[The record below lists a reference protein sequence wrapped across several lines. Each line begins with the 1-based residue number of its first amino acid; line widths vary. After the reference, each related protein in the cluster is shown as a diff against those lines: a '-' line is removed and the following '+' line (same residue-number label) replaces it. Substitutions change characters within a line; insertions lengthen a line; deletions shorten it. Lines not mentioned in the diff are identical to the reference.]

1 MTGSLYDDSLTALIG
16 AFVRGRP
23 AGGDRASWVSL
34 VYAGTDRH
42 RFENATVAGG
52 RVPAGS
58 TWFSAACA
66 MAGADALAH
75 ANLYTKTTTTYH
87 HKLIELLSTDR
98 PILCFPA
105 KGRARE
111 VAAAVGGTLY
121 SCADR
126 VALHAALDRVW
137 SARHTPPPAVDR
149 VRIAA
154 YSWARQGKTLEAVLM
169 DAERKKVRP

>member
-1 MTGSLYDDSLTALIG
+1 MDDSLTALIG
-16 AFVRGRP
+16 VFVRGRP
-23 AGGDRASWVSL
+23 AGGDRASGVSL

-42 RFENATVAGG
+42 RFENAAVAGG

-75 ANLYTKTTTTYH
+75 ASLYTKTTTTYH

-98 PILCFPA
+98 PILCFPSEEA
-105 KGRARE
+105 EARE
-111 VAAAVGGTLY
+111 VAASVGGTLY
-121 SCADR
+121 SCPDLVTLR
-126 VALHAALDRVW
+126 AALDRVW
-137 SARHTPPPAVDR
+137 NARNIPPPAADR
-149 VRIAA
+149 VRMAA
-154 YSWARQGKTLEAVLM
+154 YSWAQQGKTLEAVLM